1 MRLSDKVRLVG
12 EVLGSLRRSAPDLS
26 TARARYDPMLQSLA
40 DRLAAEFGVTWT
52 DEQEAE
58 LDQSGRR
65 WHYTTKVL
73 RCDQALN
80 VFPDWSSRYAR
91 VVESVATVGVLGTSG
106 DDGTGTRGEP
116 GPIPAKAPQHE
127 KLGDIEIEFEALNP
141 EDLGPCRTTRDALG
155 GDLEL
160 DITEGRTYLQISARV
175 APTN

>member
-106 DDGTGTRGEP
+106 DDGTRDARRTRSHSSEGA
-116 GPIPAKAPQHE
+116 PAR
-127 KLGDIEIEFEALNP
+127 EARRHRDRIRSA
-141 EDLGPCRTTRDALG
+141 ESGGLGPLPDH
-155 GDLEL
+155 
-160 DITEGRTYLQISARV
+160 
-175 APTN
+175 P